1 MRSFETAALTL
12 AISFVFVTDVN
23 ALDQPEIVD
32 GTVRGELAGK
42 LDDQMKKLEA
52 GGFSGVL
59 LVAKGG
65 GVILAKGY
73 GMADRDKKIPVTADT
88 VMCIGSITKQFTGA
102 AILKLETQGKLR
114 VTDPITRYFKD
125 VPDDKTGITLHHL
138 LTHSAGFVGELGD
151 DYQKIGRDDFIRLAL
166 KSKLRSK
173 PGERHHYSN
182 VGYSLLG
189 AIIEIVTGQS
199 YERYVHDQLFVPAG
213 MMKTGYLL
221 PRWTPNELAHGYLR
235 NGKDWG
241 TMRDKPW
248 DSDGPYWHLRANGGI
263 LSTAGDMY
271 RWHLSLLGETVLPKS
286 AKEKYFTP
294 HIREGPAA
302 RSHYGYGWV
311 IERTPRGTTLITH
324 NGGNGIF
331 AADCY
336 RYIDDNVF
344 LFIASSVA
352 GKSAIGASD
361 HLLRIIFSPGGKPKL
376 E

>member
-1 MRSFETAALTL
+1 LSLAAF
-12 AISFVFVTDVN
+12 FVFVTDVN
-23 ALDQPEIVD
+23 ASDQPAIAD
-32 GTVRGELAGK
+32 GTVRGELARR
-42 LDDQMKKLEA
+42 LDGRMKELEA

-59 LVAKGG
+59 LVAKDG

-73 GMADRDKKIPVTADT
+73 GMADREKKIPVTADT
-88 VMCIGSITKQFTGA
+88 VMCIGSVTKQFTGA

-114 VTDPITRYFKD
+114 VSDPITRYFKG

-138 LTHSAGFVGELGD
+138 LTHSAGFEAELGD

-166 KSKLRSK
+166 TSKLRSK
-173 PGERHHYSN
+173 PGERYRYSN

-189 AIIEIVTGQS
+189 AVIEIVTGQS

-221 PRWTPNELAHGYLR
+221 PPWAPNELAHGYLR
-235 NGKDWG
+235 DGKDWG

-248 DSDGPYWHLRANGGI
+248 ASDGPYWHLRANGGI

-271 RWHLSLLGETVLPKS
+271 RWHLSLLAETVLPTS
-286 AKEKYFTP
+286 AKDKYFKP
-294 HIREGPAA
+294 HVPEGPVGG
-302 RSHYGYGWV
+302 SHYGYGWV
-311 IERTPRGTTLITH
+311 IDRTPRGTRVITH
-324 NGGNGIF
+324 NGGNGVF

-336 RYIDDNVF
+336 RFIDDDVF

-352 GKSAIGASD
+352 GKSSIAASD
-361 HLLRIIFSPGGKPKL
+361 DLLRIIFPLAAKP